1 MVRAGYDCM
10 YMCVC
15 RKFFLGRGK
24 RFTGENF
31 QIYGTKTNKDAENR
45 KKIAK
50 SFNELIY
57 PIVSILTVSYSYSW
71 LQTKPI
77 SSFSK
82 YAPNPGPSPDA
93 YIYIYKVH
101 A

>member
-1 MVRAGYDCM
+1 M
-10 YMCVC
+10 
-15 RKFFLGRGK
+15 GRGK

-93 YIYIYKVH
+93 YIYIYI
-101 A
+101 